1 MPTYTKDYFVILKE
15 TFDAWVAIND
25 AENVGGDGHNYELA
39 LSQDQTCYII
49 PVAVKS
55 AEERAQLLAIPSCRR
70 ILRTDLDT
78 FIADNPSLYTEPEP
92 GDSPAAKAL
101 PAHPLAGDL
110 KEFANLYNNTN
121 ADMSHNPVG
130 NSTWAFP
137 QSTMPNGVDDVH
149 IADNYIQLPRD
160 KFGPAAIDDTH
171 TGYHFI
177 DANNVLLYV
186 WPIVSKS
193 IAAGTVTVTL
203 TIPPTAP

>member
-1 MPTYTKDYFVILKE
+1 M
-15 TFDAWVAIND
+15 
-25 AENVGGDGHNYELA
+25 
-39 LSQDQTCYII
+39 
-49 PVAVKS
+49 
-55 AEERAQLLAIPSCRR
+55 
-70 ILRTDLDT
+70 
-78 FIADNPSLYTEPEP
+78 
-92 GDSPAAKAL
+92 
-101 PAHPLAGDL
+101 
-110 KEFANLYNNTN
+110 YNNTN